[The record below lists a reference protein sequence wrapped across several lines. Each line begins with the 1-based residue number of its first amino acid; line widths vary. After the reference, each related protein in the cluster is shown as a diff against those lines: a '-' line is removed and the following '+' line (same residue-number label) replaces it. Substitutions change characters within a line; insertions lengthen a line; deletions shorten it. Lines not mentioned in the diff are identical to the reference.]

1 MCDKELSNEN
11 TSQEVLQ
18 TLESYICVLI
28 QISLV
33 KLAER

>member
-18 TLESYICVLI
+18 TLESYI
-28 QISLV
+28 STYSNS
-33 KLAER
+33 LAELKFA